1 MTDSFLIYA
10 HRGSSA
16 KYPENTML
24 AFKKA
29 LLAGASGI
37 ELDVQL
43 TRDQEIVI
51 FHDLRLTRI
60 FNKPGKI
67 SDYTLQELK
76 KWDAGKWKG
85 KQYERIKISTLE
97 EVLLFATKKR
107 FRLNIELK
115 NFFSMNN
122 GLENKVI
129 QLLNKY
135 NLFDKVVI
143 STFNPLSL
151 QVIRELDHRIRVAL
165 LYFGHLERP
174 WEYAIKYNCD
184 FLHPP
189 LSEVNQEMV
198 QTCAQQNIKIFPY
211 HVNSKEDIT
220 AMIQMGVNGIITSR
234 PRTAASIVKGLNEK

>member
-43 TRDQEIVI
+43 TLDKEVVI
-51 FHDLRLTRI
+51 FHDLRLNRI

-85 KQYERIKISTLE
+85 KQFEGIKLCTLE
-97 EVLLFATKKR
+97 EVLLLSTKKR
-107 FRLNIELK
+107 FWLNIELK

-135 NLFDKVVI
+135 NLLERVVI

-151 QVIRELDHRIRVAL
+151 QVIRELDHRIRIAL
-165 LYFGHLERP
+165 LYFGHLEHP
-174 WEYAIKYNCD
+174 WEYANKYSCD

-189 LSEVNQEMV
+189 VSEVNQQMV
-198 QTCAQQNIKIFPY
+198 ETCGQQNIKIVPY
-211 HVNSKEDIT
+211 HVNTKEDIS
-220 AMIQMGVNGIITSR
+220 AMIKIGVNGIITSR
-234 PRTAASIVKGLNEK
+234 PRSAATIVKGI